1 MFVVGWSGKM
11 FGLWQCW
18 LCVPLHNYVPS
29 SGPQYLIAAHKKDHY
44 KIFREQYLNTN
55 Y

>member
-11 FGLWQCW
+11 FGLWQCC

-29 SGPQYLIAAHKKDHY
+29 SGPQYLIAAHKKRPLQNLQRT
-44 KIFREQYLNTN
+44 IFKH
-55 Y
+55 